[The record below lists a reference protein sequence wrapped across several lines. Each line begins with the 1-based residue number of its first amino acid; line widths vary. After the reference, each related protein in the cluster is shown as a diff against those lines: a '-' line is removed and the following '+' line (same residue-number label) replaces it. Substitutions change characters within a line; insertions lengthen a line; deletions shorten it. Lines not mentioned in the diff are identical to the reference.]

1 MGYVTHDVRRP
12 LPARA
17 DAVVAT
23 YQTFCKGLLRAIAEA
38 LGDAAPPHHLAMR
51 YQVKLWFGNKD
62 LHYECGVYLS
72 RKVIELGLHFESDTV
87 TNLQL
92 LGAFKARSKAIA
104 RRLPA
109 ARIEAWDRGWTRVW
123 EPIPLAPF
131 EPAFSLQVAARF
143 ARYVQVLQPMLEADL
158 PADVRWSR

>member
-1 MGYVTHDVRRP
+1 M
-12 LPARA
+12 
-17 DAVVAT
+17 AT
-23 YQTFCKGLLRAIAEA
+23 YQTFCKSLPRAVAEA
-38 LGDAAPPHHLAMR
+38 LGDATPPHYVAMS

-72 RKVIELGLHFESDTV
+72 RKVIELGLHFESDTM

-104 RRLPA
+104 RRLPD

-123 EPIPLAPF
+123 EPIPLARF
-131 EPAFSLQVAARF
+131 EPAFSREVAARF
-143 ARYVQVLQPMLEADL
+143 ARYVKVLQPMLEADL